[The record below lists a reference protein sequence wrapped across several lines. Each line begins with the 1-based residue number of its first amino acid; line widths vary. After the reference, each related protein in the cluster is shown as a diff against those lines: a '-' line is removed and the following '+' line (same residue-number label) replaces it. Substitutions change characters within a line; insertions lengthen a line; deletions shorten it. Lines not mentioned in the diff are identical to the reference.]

1 MSLHTN
7 NLPIATQRFNQGF
20 TLLEVLVALTILAIA
35 LASII
40 KVAANQSLNT
50 EHLRN
55 KTLAHWVAM
64 NQITQLQVTQ
74 EWPPTGDKQGTEEMG
89 LHEWYWQRVIAN
101 TPDERVRRIQIS
113 VFREQDDESPVTRLV
128 SFLTQPK

>member
-1 MSLHTN
+1 MSLHT

-89 LHEWYWQRVIAN
+89 LHKWYWRRVIAN

-113 VFREQDDESPVTRLV
+113 VFRLQDDESSVTRLV